1 MSSRI
6 MSYNIN
12 KNERQQQQQQLPTT
26 NAYNLPKDVSKLD
39 LHGYNKSEGIRRTT
53 DFLDRIASK
62 SKQNST
68 KAWALVVTGSGAHSS
83 HSQGPVLRGAIENLL
98 IKRNIEYYPMKG
110 NGSFLVNAL
119 SGFVLYEPEQ
129 PRDTKVIISAN
140 ANNAKNNHPSA
151 SYSSA
156 VASMAAIKP
165 LSLKQQI
172 DNTNNGV
179 ALKKAYN
186 KQRKEELAYQR
197 AMSQSLADP
206 TYRAEKQEE
215 ESLER
220 AFNLSILE
228 KRRELQEEQK
238 IQKIIEDSRRE
249 SRIQAMA
256 ELDEIQKVA
265 ELSIR
270 EFEQAMADE
279 EDEIQKVAESSK
291 REFDNNDNNAHNNNH
306 NNNMRGSRKEAMM
319 AEEEDDDDDD
329 DDEVQKVVELS
340 KIGFDNDNAPN
351 NGNNNSDDMN
361 DPDAYMLRA
370 IELSRKVT
378 NRVDDEMLSVLE
390 QSILEHQ
397 RYQEDDEELLLKAL
411 EQSVAEF

>member
-1 MSSRI
+1 
-6 MSYNIN
+6 
-12 KNERQQQQQQLPTT
+12 
-26 NAYNLPKDVSKLD
+26 
-39 LHGYNKSEGIRRTT
+39 
-53 DFLDRIASK
+53 
-62 SKQNST
+62 
-68 KAWALVVTGSGAHSS
+68 
-83 HSQGPVLRGAIENLL
+83 
-98 IKRNIEYYPMKG
+98 MKG
-110 NGSFLVNAL
+110 NGSFLINAL

-156 VASMAAIKP
+156 VASMAAAIKP

-186 KQRKEELAYQR
+186 KQRKEEIAYQR

-228 KRRELQEEQK
+228 KRREIQEEQQ
-238 IQKIIEDSRRE
+238 IQQIIEDSRRE

-270 EFEQAMADE
+270 EFEQAMAEE
-279 EDEIQKVAESSK
+279 EDEIQKVAESSRK
-291 REFDNNDNNAHNNNH
+291 EFDNNDNAHNNNH
-306 NNNMRGSRKEAMM
+306 NNNMRESRIQAMM
-319 AEEEDDDDDD
+319 AEEEEDDDDD

-340 KIGFDNDNAPN
+340 KIGFDNDTAPN
-351 NGNNNSDDMN
+351 NGSNNSDDMN